1 MWRLRLRRWQAA
13 RRREV
18 SPVLRRY
25 WRNPLPSPTNKLR
38 DTRFLACDGEMT
50 GLDPRTDELVSL
62 GWVGI
67 RDGEQCLGTGE
78 HHLVRSAGSVGVSAT
93 VHQLRDCE
101 LAAGESLQAVLERFL
116 EVAAG
121 CVLVFHHAPLDS
133 AFLDLAGRRLFGAPL
148 LLPMVDTLWLEQRR
162 LERSGFTRGPGD
174 LRLQA
179 CRERYGLPAHGAH
192 NALTDAVATG
202 ELLLA
207 HVASR
212 GPDLRLRDLMPPL

>member
-1 MWRLRLRRWQAA
+1 MWRLRLRRWHAVRQ
-13 RRREV
+13 RNV
-18 SPVLRRY
+18 SPALRRY
-25 WRNPLPSPTNKLR
+25 WRAPLPSPSTMLR

-50 GLDPRTDELVSL
+50 GLDPRRDELVSL
-62 GWVGI
+62 GWVEI
-67 RDGEQCLGTGE
+67 RDAEQCLGTGE
-78 HHLVRSAGSVGVSAT
+78 HYLMRSAASVGLSAT

-101 LAAGESLQAVLERFL
+101 LASGSSLQAVLERFL

-148 LLPMVDTLWLEQRR
+148 LLPVVDTLWLEQRQ
-162 LERSGFTRGPGD
+162 LERSGNARGPGD

-192 NALTDAVATG
+192 NALADAVATG

-207 HVASR
+207 HAARR
-212 GPDLRLRDLMPPL
+212 GPDLRLRDLMPSL